1 MVARRKTTRKQMTD
15 YEAVKLALSKVPTIS
30 DEEMAAFW
38 GPDWK
43 EREREVDESIA
54 AGRGETFYSD
64 EEFLAAL
71 EAIHAEELRRDADL
85 RPNT

>member
-1 MVARRKTTRKQMTD
+1 MTD
-15 YEAVKLALSKVPTIS
+15 YEAVKLVLSKVETIS

-43 EREREVDESIA
+43 EREAKISQDIT
-54 AGRGETFYSD
+54 AGRVEHFESA

-71 EAIHAEELRRDADL
+71 EAIHAEKLQQDADL
-85 RPNT
+85 CENA